1 MDRPSSSDDLA
12 KQFEEWKQ
20 PISIE
25 EYLKIGQDSDLAK
38 ARRLLLATNQIGSNK
53 RTTRRFLIDISDDV
67 PKNLVDRWLKPKDV
81 PKLIERLKQDFE
93 VLEGESDAMFAT
105 GWTYLWP
112 RKGLPF
118 VLWTGSGIVLNK
130 EDDQLLLTPHGK
142 DEERT
147 IDKETLVK
155 TGEIKSVN
163 AWASECWCF
172 REVRLMLCD
181 DSHLVAAKELDCM
194 PSIDFTYGWHQ
205 LVCDSSWAVDLGSA
219 LAKDIGV
226 PFIDQI

>member
-1 MDRPSSSDDLA
+1 MNRPSSSDDLA

-20 PISIE
+20 PITID
-25 EYLKIGQDSDLAK
+25 EYLKIGMDNDLAK

-53 RTTRRFLIDISDDV
+53 RTTRRFLIDITGDV
-67 PKNLVDRWLKPKDV
+67 PRTLVDRWLKPKDV
-81 PKLIERLKQDFE
+81 SKLIAHLEKDFE
-93 VLEGESDAMFAT
+93 VQEGESSAMFAT

-112 RKGLPF
+112 KKGLPF
-118 VLWTGSGIVLNK
+118 VLWTGSGIVLEK
-130 EDDQLLLTPHGK
+130 EDDQLVLTPHGK

-147 IDKETLVK
+147 IDKETKVK
-155 TGEIKSVN
+155 TSKIKSVN

-172 REVRLMLCD
+172 REVRLMLND
-181 DSHLVAAKELDCM
+181 ENRLVVAKELDCM
-194 PSIDFTYGWHQ
+194 PSIDFTYGWDQ